1 MTGTNVQKQ
10 RGAQSMRRR
19 TVSLLL
25 VPGLLLIFVTAA
37 AVEETPQSEQQR
49 PIAALPTAPEPAAE
63 APQLEQAP
71 GGASREAEEETA
83 VDSLELDPETKV
95 EAKVGVAPASS
106 AVAEEQT
113 SPRKP
118 VDYPGTHRNTAGEI
132 VVEELEF
139 KDAVMQDS
147 IRVISELTRINI
159 VSTKEAGKRRVT
171 LFVRNLTVREIL
183 DSMCR
188 ISGLWYRFNPESGVY
203 LVMTAEEY
211 QQDIVV
217 YRNEMTRI
225 FQMKYLNVGLVA
237 KTIVNLFGSRVKLM
251 GTVDKRDGDD
261 YAVSVD
267 SEISLAVEEEDGK
280 TRSNERGR
288 GSRTIN
294 NYYTGGGTSALR
306 GAVGLSNS
314 QIAMLEKDEEGLQR
328 VSEQELEKVSQR
340 GPVPIYISINR
351 MHNMLFVR
359 TADEKAM
366 AAVARIVRQSDRQM
380 PEVLLEMKVLEVTL
394 DDQFKSAFDIANLS
408 GTTQTGPADGQVTNP
423 LDSGAITASSSI
435 LGLGNGPIESGSTL
449 VFQTLSDNLRLRLQL
464 MEQKNNVNILST
476 PMLLAANNHPAQIF
490 IGERNVIT
498 TGFKTQK
505 INSLTEGGASIYN
518 YVLVPDTSVKQIG
531 NRLDILP
538 SINADRTV
546 VMRIIQEN
554 SSLNRDGGKIPVVTG
569 GTVHQANVDIINTS
583 TLKGTV
589 LAKDGMTIAVGG
601 MVRTT
606 SSDIETK
613 VPVLGDI
620 PGLGFFFRKKNKMEK
635 KTELILLI
643 TPHILTTPLQAEAVS
658 RNRVASLTNHP
669 NMLDSYFAEM
679 DSERAKIAA
688 MKETVVDL
696 RNGGGQVLRAPAA
709 AEVRREEAI
718 PEIPVVDAQK
728 QNFLKMIETA
738 AVQVRQPVLM
748 RRPVGEITPVQL
760 NFRGGIKLFPRDGV
774 TLWPEAQW
782 SDGSHHVTALRV
794 VNKSDKMQPVNVVE
808 LKGDWKAATLE
819 SQALAP
825 GGEEGDTT
833 WLYLI
838 SEKPFQDNIGGG
850 L

>member
-1 MTGTNVQKQ
+1 MTGTKDKKQ
-10 RGAQSMRRR
+10 RGAQSMRRMA
-19 TVSLLL
+19 VSLLL
-25 VPGLLLIFVTAA
+25 VPGLLLAFVTVA
-37 AVEETPQSEQQR
+37 AVEETPQSEQQMQGE
-49 PIAALPTAPEPAAE
+49 AQQSKPETE
-63 APQLEQAP
+63 A
-71 GGASREAEEETA
+71 
-83 VDSLELDPETKV
+83 DSLELDPATKV
-95 EAKVGVAPASS
+95 ETKVGVAPAAS
-106 AVAEEQT
+106 AAAGEEA
-113 SPRKP
+113 SPKKP

-188 ISGLWYRFNPESGVY
+188 VSGLWYRFNPESGVY

-251 GTVDKRDGDD
+251 GRVDKRDGDD
-261 YAVSVD
+261 YAVAVD
-267 SEISLAVEEEDGK
+267 SDISLAVEEEDGA
-280 TRSNERGR
+280 TRSEERGR
-288 GSRTIN
+288 SSQKV
-294 NYYTGGGTSALR
+294 YYRRGGTTAVK
-306 GAVGLSNS
+306 GAVGLTNS

-340 GPVPIYISINR
+340 GAAPIYISINR

-366 AAVARIVRQSDRQM
+366 AAVAKIVRQSDKQM
-380 PEVLLEMKVLEVTL
+380 
-394 DDQFKSAFDIANLS
+394 DIANLS
-408 GTTQTGPADGQVTNP
+408 GTTQTGPADGQATNP
-423 LDSGAITASSSI
+423 LDSSGGTAPSSI
-435 LGLGNGPIESGSTL
+435 LGLVNGPIENGSTL

-498 TGFKTQK
+498 TGFSTQRVT
-505 INSLTEGGASIYN
+505 SVSGGGATVYN
-518 YVLVPDTSVKQIG
+518 YVLVPNTRVRQIG

-546 VMRIIQEN
+546 VMRIVQEN

-569 GTVHQANVDIINTS
+569 GTVKQANVDIINTS

-601 MVRTT
+601 MVRVT
-606 SSDIETK
+606 SSDVESK

-620 PGLGFFFRKKNKMEK
+620 PGLGFFFRSKNKIEK

-658 RNRVASLTNHP
+658 RNRIASLTDHP
-669 NMLDSYFAEM
+669 NRLDRYFAEM
-679 DSERAKIAA
+679 DSEREKLST

-696 RNGGGQVLRAPAA
+696 RDGGGQVLRAPA

-718 PEIPVVDAQK
+718 PETPAVDTQK

-748 RRPVGEITPVQL
+748 RRPVGKITPVRL